1 MSKLVKRKKYN
12 LKVKLSNMKPYA
24 NLKIICLRDRTENLK
39 ITVKGGERD

>member
-1 MSKLVKRKKYN
+1 
-12 LKVKLSNMKPYA
+12 MKPYA